1 MVRTYSN
8 PGDVVLDNT
17 MGSGTTGCAAVA
29 AGRKFIGIERDPQ
42 FFQIAKERIE
52 AVSDV
57 ANDNAGT
64 SADAAAVPMQ
74 FEAANDAAPRH
85 DVIRYGTVCSGVEG
99 VSLAWEP
106 LGGFEPAFFS
116 EIETFPSA
124 VLKHHWP
131 DVPTR
136 RRARVNGSALTFG

>member
-1 MVRTYSN
+1 
-8 PGDVVLDNT
+8 